1 MELKKPGRRGHYI
14 LSLSLSISEHG
25 EQSQQSMS
33 KLPTDPARI
42 RNDAGIREEMR
53 SSWEKS
59 RIKGIQKQIY
69 RKAHLAWNHRRQADP
84 SSRKRLRL
92 DLSSGRVDWEDP
104 VSSARGRRK
113 GAEEEGKWEG
123 MEGDWSR
130 GRRIHPTLSRTK

>member
-1 MELKKPGRRGHYI
+1 
-14 LSLSLSISEHG
+14 
-25 EQSQQSMS
+25 
-33 KLPTDPARI
+33 
-42 RNDAGIREEMR
+42 MR

-84 SSRKRLRL
+84 SSRKRFSL
-92 DLSSGRVDWEDP
+92 DLSSGRVDWEES
-104 VSSARGRRK
+104 VSSVRGESRK

-130 GRRIHPTLSRTK
+130 GRRIHPTLSRTKSKEQIAVPNVWKIGALHPSTSGRR